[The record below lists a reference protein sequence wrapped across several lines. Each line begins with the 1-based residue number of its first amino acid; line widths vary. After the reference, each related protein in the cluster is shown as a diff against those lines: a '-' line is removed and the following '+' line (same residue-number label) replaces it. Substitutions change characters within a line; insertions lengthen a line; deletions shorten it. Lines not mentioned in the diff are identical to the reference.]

1 MPTKKT
7 AKKTA
12 KSATP
17 AKSDEPQIGEHDVVL
32 EYALTL
38 RTADGDPVDVRG
50 SIPFN
55 NALVPVFIAD
65 TQESI
70 HKMVETVVR
79 ERFLLQTRHF
89 FNQKR
94 EANVPRVN
102 TQPLLEAG
110 ESRQTPE
117 APAPDTTDSS
127 FEFEKDDND
136 EPTTES

>member
-1 MPTKKT
+1 MPAKKT

-12 KSATP
+12 KP
-17 AKSDEPQIGEHDVVL
+17 APPEKSDEPQIGEHDVVL

-94 EANVPRVN
+94 ESSVPRVN
-102 TQPLLEAG
+102 TQPLLETR
-110 ESRQTPE
+110 ENQPPPE
-117 APAPDTTDSS
+117 APATADSS
-127 FEFEKDDND
+127 FEFEKEDDND